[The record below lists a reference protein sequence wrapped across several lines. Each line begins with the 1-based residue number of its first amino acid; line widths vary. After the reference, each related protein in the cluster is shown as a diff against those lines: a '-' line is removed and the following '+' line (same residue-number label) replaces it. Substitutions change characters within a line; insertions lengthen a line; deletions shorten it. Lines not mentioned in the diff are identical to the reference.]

1 MMWTEASPERMD
13 GLNHRLAATVGWL
26 RQLSHLLGRAPRVL
40 DYGSGTGMLLTL
52 PLARQC
58 PEFAVVAFDVSP
70 RNIAVLRQAASAG
83 SLGNIQASSD
93 RAEISRH
100 APFDAII
107 CADVLEHL
115 PEPEVV
121 LHDMHTLL
129 SPRGCLI
136 LSLPNGFGPFEM
148 GTFIADLLWITGLLP
163 AARKLLRRPV
173 QPGLPG
179 DRRGVTAVTDT
190 LEVDP
195 HLQFYS
201 RASLNRLL
209 SRTGYAVRAHK
220 NRMFLSG
227 FPFYYLERW
236 PQVAEWNVRVA
247 EKLPPGWCSAWLF
260 MCAKS
265 SAGAPLP
272 AREHSRT
279 RRAWTAVRRWSNQ
292 KRWPLAVQRLP

>member
-1 MMWTEASPERMD
+1 MWTETSHERMD
-13 GLNHRLAATVGWL
+13 GVSHRLAAIVEWL
-26 RQLSHLLGRAPRVL
+26 RQLAGLLGRAPRVL

-58 PEFAVVAFDVSP
+58 PQFAMVAYDVSP
-70 RNIAVLRQAASAG
+70 RNIAVLRQAASAAT
-83 SLGNIQASSD
+83 LGNIHASSD
-93 RAEISRH
+93 RAEISRR

-115 PEPEVV
+115 PEPEIV
-121 LHDMHTLL
+121 LRDMHTLL
-129 SPRGCLI
+129 TSRGCLI
-136 LSLPNGFGPFEM
+136 LSLPNGFGPFEI
-148 GTFIADLLWITGLLP
+148 GTFVADLLWISGLAP
-163 AARKLLRRPV
+163 AARKLLRRPM

-179 DRRGVTAVTDT
+179 DRRARTAVTDT

-247 EKLPPGWCSAWLF
+247 GKLPPSWCSAWLF
-260 MCAKS
+260 MCAKFP
-265 SAGAPLP
+265 AGAPLP
-272 AREHSRT
+272 APEHSRT
-279 RRAWTAVRRWSNQ
+279 RRAWTALRCWSNQ
-292 KRWPLAVQRLP
+292 KRWQQELQRVP

>member
-1 MMWTEASPERMD
+1 MWTEASHERMD
-13 GLNHRLAATVGWL
+13 GVNHRLAAIVAWL
-26 RQLSHLLGRAPRVL
+26 RQLSDLLGGAPRVL
-40 DYGSGTGMLLTL
+40 DYGSGTGMLLTV
-52 PLARQC
+52 PLARRC
-58 PEFAVVAFDVSP
+58 PDLPIVGFDVSP
-70 RNIAVLRQAASAG
+70 RNIAVLRQAASACT
-83 SLGNIQASSD
+83 LVNLHASSD

-121 LHDMHTLL
+121 LRDMHTLR

-136 LSLPNGFGPFEM
+136 LSLPNGFGPFEI
-148 GTFIADLLWITGLLP
+148 GTFVADLLWISGLAP
-163 AARKLLRRPV
+163 AARKLLRRPL

-179 DRRGVTAVTDT
+179 DCRVMTAVTDT
-190 LEVDP
+190 LELDP

-236 PQVAEWNVRVA
+236 PRVAEWNVRVA
-247 EKLPPGWCSAWLF
+247 GKLPPGWCSAWLF

-265 SAGAPLP
+265 PAEAP
-272 AREHSRT
+272 AATDNSRT

-292 KRWPLAVQRLP
+292 KRWQQELQRVP

>member
-1 MMWTEASPERMD
+1 MWTETSRERMD
-13 GLNHRLAATVGWL
+13 GVNHRLAAIVGWL
-26 RQLSHLLGRAPRVL
+26 RQLADLLGRAPRVL

-58 PEFAVVAFDVSP
+58 PEFAMVAFDVSP
-70 RNIAVLRQAASAG
+70 RNIAVLRQAASACT
-83 SLGNIQASSD
+83 LGNIHASCD
-93 RAEISRH
+93 REEISRH

-115 PEPEVV
+115 PEPEIV
-121 LHDMHTLL
+121 LRDMHTLL

-136 LSLPNGFGPFEM
+136 LSLPNGFGPFEI
-148 GTFIADLLWITGLLP
+148 GTFVADLLWISGLAP
-163 AARKLLRRPV
+163 AARKLLRRPL

-179 DRRGVTAVTDT
+179 DCRVMTAVTDT
-190 LEVDP
+190 LELDP

-209 SRTGYAVRAHK
+209 SRTGYEVRAHK

-236 PQVAEWNVRVA
+236 PQAAEWNVRIA
-247 EKLPPGWCSAWLF
+247 GKLPPGWCSAWLF

-265 SAGAPLP
+265 PAEAPP
-272 AREHSRT
+272 AATDNSRT

-292 KRWPLAVQRLP
+292 KRWQQELYRVP